1 MAKPLDEVQSPK
13 VPKRVYVELAS
24 LADMDDQQIDA
35 YASQLADWL
44 RPQLQA
50 QVRQQ
55 DPKTQEER

>member
-1 MAKPLDEVQSPK
+1 MDKPLDEDQSPK

-24 LADMDDQQIDA
+24 LADMNDQQIDA

-44 RPQLQA
+44 RPQRQA

-55 DPKTQEER
+55 EPTAQKEG